1 MEFKIPYEMSI
12 MIKIEETVCLI
23 NLNKLIISFM
33 NIAII

>member
-1 MEFKIPYEMSI
+1 MEFKIPDEMSI
-12 MIKIEETVCLI
+12 MIKIEATVCLI